1 MSKKAVI
8 SIISFVIIIGVGA
21 MLFFPFES
29 SGKIE
34 ELELE
39 AKNSFDQAQFD
50 ESIELYKEI
59 LAIDPLHINARVG
72 LAHSYVGIARLDL
85 AEQTLKAGIDL
96 QPEVSIFYT
105 HLADLYISQSNL
117 TDAIA
122 TLELGMQQADR
133 EEFQETYDQF
143 MDHIQIHIERPFIQI
158 GHERAIELV
167 WSDGE
172 SRMIPLEA
180 EWSSEDDDIA
190 TIIDEEDDLGL
201 RVEGTDIGETILV
214 AKSGSI
220 ERELTIEV
228 KEQVAEEI
236 VWENIDETPL
246 LAMNQELELSIVA
259 YDSNDEVMDI
269 IPEWALEKELGTLVE
284 HESNTQTIQ
293 FLAEEEG
300 IETIHATADGLTSSL
315 DVRIS
320 GDNHTVLTNVTGEGQ
335 VAIFPDQD
343 TYEPGTLITIEAIPA
358 QGWTFA
364 RWEGDLEGSDTK
376 RDITVD
382 DHLSIMAVFTRET
395 GEYTLALSKSGSGT
409 VTKDQPGSTF
419 SANETV
425 TLQATPDSGWEFV
438 RWTGTKESTQPSFT
452 ITMNEDTSLRAIF
465 REIQPS
471 SGGQSSTN
479 TNSGSSSGAN
489 SDSGTSTPSNNNNSS
504 NNGSSSPPPSA
515 EEKPPA
521 NNDDNR
527 EAEKEEPKPEKVQLT
542 VSRRGNGIVLSNR
555 TQHEIEKGTS
565 ITLEARPNSGWE
577 FSHWEGH
584 ASGSRKTLTVT
595 MDQSKS
601 ITAVFI
607 EIQNGEEEQQE
618 TEDD

>member
-8 SIISFVIIIGVGA
+8 SIISFVIIIGVGS
-21 MLFFPFES
+21 MLVFPFES

-39 AKNSFDQAQFD
+39 AKNSFDQAHFD

-96 QPEVSIFYT
+96 QPEVSIFYS
-105 HLADLYISQSNL
+105 HLVDLYTSQSNL
-117 TDAIA
+117 TDAIT
-122 TLELGMQQADR
+122 TLELGMQQADIG
-133 EEFQETYDQF
+133 EFQETYDQF

-180 EWSSEDDDIA
+180 EWSSENDDIA
-190 TIIDEEDDLGL
+190 SIMDEEDDLGL
-201 RVEGTDIGETILV
+201 RIEGIEIGEATIV
-214 AKSGSI
+214 ATSGSI
-220 ERELTIEV
+220 ERELAIIV

-259 YDSNDEVMDI
+259 YDSNDEFMDI
-269 IPEWALEKELGTLVE
+269 TPEWALEKELGTLIE
-284 HESNTQTIQ
+284 HETNTQAIQ
-293 FLAEEEG
+293 FRAEEEG
-300 IETIHATADGLTSSL
+300 IETIHATADGLTTSL

-320 GDNHTVLTNVTGEGQ
+320 GDNHTVLTNVTGEGH

-364 RWEGDLEGSDTK
+364 RWEGDLEGSEAI

-382 DHLSIMAVFTRET
+382 DHLSIMAVFTRDT
-395 GEYTLALSKSGSGT
+395 GEYTLALSKSGAGT
-409 VTKDQPGSTF
+409 VTKDRADSTF
-419 SANETV
+419 QANDTV

-438 RWTGTKESTQPSFT
+438 RWTGTKESTQPTFT
-452 ITMNEDTSLRAIF
+452 ITMQEDTSLRAIF
-465 REIQPS
+465 REVEQT
-471 SGGQSSTN
+471 SGGQS
-479 TNSGSSSGAN
+479 NSHSNAGSSSGSNA
-489 SDSGTSTPSNNNNSS
+489 DSGSNTPSS
-504 NNGSSSPPPSA
+504 NNGSASPTPPA
-515 EEKPPA
+515 EEKPPT
-521 NNDDNR
+521 NNEDKK
-527 EAEKEEPKPEKVQLT
+527 EVEKEEPKPESVQLT

-577 FSHWEGH
+577 FSHWEGD
-584 ASGSRKTLTVT
+584 ASGSRKTLTIP

-601 ITAVFI
+601 ITAVFT
-607 EIQNGEEEQQE
+607 EIQNGEDEQQE